1 MAQDPYWRIFAEEVP
16 SDLGISL
23 TPEQTEDLAT
33 ALEGAHENYGLHSG
47 RDVADANWRAAHDRE
62 MQEIGSEKVLAYIE
76 ERMGMIDDVSPRVF
90 DAMTARQ
97 RLAMH
102 ELFQS
107 REFLRKQAR
116 SIRSCR

>member
-1 MAQDPYWRIFAEEVP
+1 MSRDLDPYWKIFAEEAT

-23 TPEQTEDLAT
+23 TDEQVVGLTL

-62 MQEIGSEKVLAYIE
+62 TEKRGVEKVLRYIE
-76 ERMGMIDDVSPRVF
+76 DKVDEINRGPSRLF
-90 DAMTARQ
+90 DAASHQQ

-102 ELFQS
+102 ELFAA
-107 REFLRKQAR
+107 REFIERKAT
-116 SIRSCR
+116 